1 MTADDLRSIAGI
13 CGFLLLLWELFHR
26 RVSGAT
32 LSAIATFCVLFIS
45 SVAGAF
51 VAIVMATPVVFEER
65 WNRRAKKD
73 MLRAALAA
81 GVIATSV
88 ALLLVYS

>member
-1 MTADDLRSIAGI
+1 MTAEDLKSVAGI
-13 CGFLLLLWELFHR
+13 CGFLLLFWELFHR
-26 RVSGAT
+26 RISGAT
-32 LSAIATFCVLFIS
+32 LSAIATFCVLFVS
-45 SVAGAF
+45 SAAGAF

-81 GVIATSV
+81 GVIATSA